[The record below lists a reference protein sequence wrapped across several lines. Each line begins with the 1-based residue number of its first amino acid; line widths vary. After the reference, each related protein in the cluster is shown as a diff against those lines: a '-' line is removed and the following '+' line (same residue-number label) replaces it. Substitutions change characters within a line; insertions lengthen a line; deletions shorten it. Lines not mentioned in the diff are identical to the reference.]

1 MLPADPG
8 LLSLAMP
15 DARAM
20 GGINVEQVRLSPFG
34 QYLMAQ
40 IVEREPGL
48 EALVDATGFDP
59 RRDLRE
65 ILVVW
70 NSDAGAKSGVIMARG
85 TFDVARIVEA
95 ALSQGQ
101 TVETY
106 KGVEIVGDPAKGS
119 LAFVDSTLVIS
130 GSGVSLWAAI
140 DRRSATVGI
149 GADLAAQVNQLST
162 TKDAWFVTLVP
173 PARLQE
179 VGATLNKVQQA
190 SGGIKFGANVVLTA
204 QTVSQTDKDAAAL
217 AETLKMLAGMAQVSA
232 PKGLAAQVP
241 ALLQSMSVAAAGQV
255 TTLSLSVP
263 EQQVEQLIKAS
274 HVGGPFGVGVVVQ

>member
-1 MLPADPG
+1 
-8 LLSLAMP
+8 
-15 DARAM
+15 
-20 GGINVEQVRLSPFG
+20 
-34 QYLMAQ
+34 
-40 IVEREPGL
+40 
-48 EALVDATGFDP
+48 
-59 RRDLRE
+59 
-65 ILVVW
+65 
-70 NSDAGAKSGVIMARG
+70 MARG

-130 GSGVSLWAAI
+130 GSGVSLRAAI